1 MLYGKGAGQMP
12 TASAVVA
19 DLVDVALGRAGI
31 TFAAMKTFSGR
42 PERFPI
48 ADVLQFKTCYY
59 LRFSVVDKPG
69 VLATISGI
77 LGRYQISIAS
87 VIQHK
92 AGENGTVPLVMM
104 THLAEEGNLQKALA
118 EIKQLDTIKGHTKF
132 LRVEEQ
138 EDS

>member
-31 TFAAMKTFSGR
+31 TFSAMKTFSGGS
-42 PERFPI
+42 ERFAI

-69 VLATISGI
+69 VLAKISGI
-77 LGRYQISIAS
+77 LGKYEISIAS

-92 AGENGTVPLVMM
+92 AKENGNVPLVMM
-104 THLAEEGNLQKALA
+104 THRAEEGNLQKALA
-118 EIKQLDTIKGHTKF
+118 EIQQLDTIKDDTKF
-132 LRVEEQ
+132 LRVEE
-138 EDS
+138 E